1 MNRGNNWTIKL
12 NQKFLQNFIPFAEQL
27 SAGEIDGI
35 QKGIFSS
42 FIPFFG
48 FLGDWYPTVI
58 HTLLII
64 HAVKYIHS
72 WMHLPRSHVAGRAR
86 LWLVAALWDTA
97 FIALRVPRA
106 MFYKAMQD
114 LYESSKKKEQDPVVP
129 TFPQLRKDVRY
140 EMEHIQNHDD
150 DDFDAPCHTY
160 FQEI

>member
-1 MNRGNNWTIKL
+1 LNNWTKESNGIQDTMNRGNNWTIKL

-48 FLGDWYPTVI
+48 FLGEWYPTLI
-58 HTLLII
+58 HTLHII
-64 HAVKYIHS
+64 HAAKYVLGCIF
-72 WMHLPRSHVAGRAR
+72 RAVMLLEER
-86 LWLVAALWDTA
+86 GLGWWLAAALWDTA

-114 LYESSKKKEQDPVVP
+114 LYESSKKKRTRSGLP
-129 TFPQLRKDVRY
+129 TFPQL
-140 EMEHIQNHDD
+140 
-150 DDFDAPCHTY
+150 
-160 FQEI
+160 